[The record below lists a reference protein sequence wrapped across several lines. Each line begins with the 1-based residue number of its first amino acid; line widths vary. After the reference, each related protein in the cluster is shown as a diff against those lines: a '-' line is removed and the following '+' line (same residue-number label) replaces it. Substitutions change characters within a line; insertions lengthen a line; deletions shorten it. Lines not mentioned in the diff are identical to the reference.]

1 MQENAVSMIA
11 NSLNVINKERIQYHR
26 HVDRSTNRTGKNG
39 PWTRKWCAKILVSD
53 QPCSS
58 KLICMR
64 CGQNAVVNESK
75 CKTLVRN
82 FHAQAESENVTI
94 SKLLKEKLEE
104 LFCPE

>member
-1 MQENAVSMIA
+1 
-11 NSLNVINKERIQYHR
+11 
-26 HVDRSTNRTGKNG
+26 
-39 PWTRKWCAKILVSD
+39 
-53 QPCSS
+53 
-58 KLICMR
+58 MR